1 MVTRKA
7 ATPVAILLAALML
20 NGCLQ
25 GAIDDNKRQLDQQR
39 TELGQLQQ
47 QVTALQTQRANAS
60 YSAAPPAPGSCDPA
74 VMNEATHKGGERMAA
89 GEIDKALG
97 YYQDAVSA
105 CPTSGEAQLNLAN
118 TYESIGDRA
127 EAIAHYRLAA
137 TAAGSDG
144 GIGAAQKARAALSRM
159 GASS

>member
-7 ATPVAILLAALML
+7 ATPVAIVLAALVL

-25 GAIDDNKRQLDQQR
+25 GAINENKQQLEQQQS
-39 TELGQLQQ
+39 ELSQLQQ
-47 QVTALQTQRANAS
+47 QVSALQTQRANAS

-74 VMNEATHKGGERMAA
+74 VMNEATHKGGARMAA
-89 GEIDKALG
+89 GEVDKALG

-137 TAAGSDG
+137 SASRSAGG
-144 GIGAAQKARAALSRM
+144 TGTAQKARAALSRL